1 MMCVPPAHQVEPS
14 ITAAAGLESLV
25 ATAVGGVGCSLAS
38 AIAIGVARRVWAA
51 DSHPTEYCIGL
62 TIVTAL
68 KVH

>member
-1 MMCVPPAHQVEPS
+1 MMCGLPAHQVKPS
-14 ITAAAGLESLV
+14 TTVVTGLESLV
-25 ATAVGGVGCSLAS
+25 ATVVGGVGCSLA
-38 AIAIGVARRVWAA
+38 AATAVEVAQRAWAA